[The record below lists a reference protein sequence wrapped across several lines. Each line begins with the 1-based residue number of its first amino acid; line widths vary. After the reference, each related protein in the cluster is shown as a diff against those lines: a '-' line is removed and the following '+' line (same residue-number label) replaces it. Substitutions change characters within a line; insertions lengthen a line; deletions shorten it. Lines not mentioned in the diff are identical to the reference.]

1 MTFST
6 YIYALLIRPLEL
18 LFEVIFYNANKVLN
32 NPGLAI
38 VALSLAMNFLVLPLY
53 KRADEMQAEERETEE
68 RLGAWVK
75 HIKKSFKG
83 DERFM
88 MLQTYYRQND
98 YKPSYALR
106 GSLSLLLEIPFF
118 IAAYHFLSHL
128 GMLSGVSLGPIK
140 DLAQPDGL
148 LMIGGLHINIL
159 PILMTVINIASAMIY
174 SEKMSAK
181 NKIQMYGMALIF
193 LVFLYK
199 SPSGLAFYWTLNNI
213 FSLLKNVFYKLKNP
227 RLVLSVIFT
236 LAGLGVLIYVNTL
249 EDASP
254 RMNLFLVIFGFMLF
268 IPLIVTVL
276 KPSERIRFS
285 LSGKKDE
292 PDSFKKIFILSG
304 VFMSI
309 LLGFFIPTNIIS
321 SSTAEFVDVS
331 MSHTPLI
338 YVIYSLM
345 LSVGYFVVWLGI
357 FYYLADEKGKTV
369 FALAT
374 WCVAMISVLNYMAF
388 KTDLGT
394 LTPFLRYEDPSLYTR
409 KEYIIN
415 IAVILLVIIIGTVLY
430 KFNKKIVLSALIAGI
445 IAISIIS
452 VKNSFTITKEY
463 KTVVELG
470 KRSEAVPTIRLS
482 KTGKNVVVI
491 MMDRMVG
498 YYIPFLIN
506 EKPELKESFD
516 GFTYYPNTVSFGR
529 KTNYG
534 APGLYGGYEYTP
546 KEMNART
553 DMKLVDKH
561 NEALKVMPV
570 TFDNAGYDVT
580 VCDPTYAGYNW
591 IPDLSIY
598 DDYPNIKTY
607 ITMGKINYSDMN
619 KDEIDDLL
627 SRNFFCHSIFK
638 IMPVLIQPTLYDLGN
653 YCSTTEHA
661 TLEMAGQTRYG
672 ISKSKGYDGT
682 FMSSYNVL
690 DNLHTITEVDEEE
703 QNNFIMMSNDMTHGP
718 MLVQEPEYKPQYEV
732 DNTEYDEAHK
742 VRYSEDG
749 RKLKVTKMNN
759 VIHYEVNMCAML
771 ELGKWLDYLKEQ
783 GVYDN
788 TKIIIVSDHAWKLGI
803 NKNLK
808 MKTKVEVKGKKKKK
822 KFDLIEYNCALLVKD
837 FDAKGF
843 TTDDTF
849 MTNAD
854 VPTIAFDKTVENP
867 VNPFTGKKIDS
878 SYKEKGPVELIW
890 SREWH
895 VSKNNGNA
903 FLPDYWFSVHDNI
916 FKKDNWE
923 CLGYY

>member
-32 NPGLAI
+32 NPGMAI

-53 KRADEMQAEERETEE
+53 KRADAMQAEERETEE
-68 RLGAWVK
+68 RLGKWVK
-75 HIKKSFKG
+75 HIRKSFKG

-140 DLAQPDGL
+140 DLSQPDGL
-148 LMIGGLHINIL
+148 LVIGGISVNIL

-174 SEKMSAK
+174 SEKMSLK

-227 RLVLSVIFT
+227 RAVLSVLFT
-236 LAGLGVLIYVNTL
+236 LAGLGVLAYANKGDIGSGRVK
-249 EDASP
+249 
-254 RMNLFLVIFGFMLF
+254 LFLVLFGFMLF
-268 IPLIVTVL
+268 IPMILMII
-276 KPSERIRFS
+276 KPAKKLNFN
-285 LSGKKDE
+285 LVGKKDE
-292 PDSFKKIFILSG
+292 PGIHKKIFILSG
-304 VFMSI
+304 VFMSV
-309 LLGFFIPTNIIS
+309 LLGTFIPTNIIS
-321 SSTAEFVDVS
+321 SSTAEFVDVAQS
-331 MSHTPLI
+331 QTPLL
-338 YVIYSLM
+338 YVLYSLA
-345 LSVGYFVVWLGI
+345 LSAGYFLLWLGI

-369 FALAT
+369 FALGT
-374 WCVAMISVLNYMAF
+374 WCLSAIAVLNYMAF

-394 LTPFLRYEDPSLYTR
+394 MTPFLRYEDFPLYTK
-409 KEYIIN
+409 KEYLIN
-415 IAVILLVIIIGTVLY
+415 IAALLLVIAIGIVLY
-430 KFNKKIVLSALIAGI
+430 KFNKKIVLSVLIAGI
-445 IAISIIS
+445 IAISVLSI
-452 VKNSFTITKEY
+452 KNSVTITKEY

-470 KRSEAVPTIRLS
+470 KRSEDVPTIRLS
-482 KTGKNVVVI
+482 KTGKNVIVI

-498 YYIPFLIN
+498 YYVPFMVN

-546 KEMNART
+546 KEMNKRT
-553 DMKLVDKH
+553 EEKLVDKH

-570 TFDNAGYDVT
+570 AFDNAGFDVT
-580 VCDPTYAGYNW
+580 VCDPTYAGYEW

-598 DDYPNIKTY
+598 DDYPDIKSY
-607 ITMGKINYSDMN
+607 ITMGKINYSEMN
-619 KDEIDDLL
+619 RDEINDLL
-627 SRNFFCHSIFK
+627 RRNFFCNSIFK
-638 IMPVLIQPTLYDLGN
+638 ILPVIIQPSLYDLGN
-653 YCSTTEHA
+653 YCSTAEHA

-690 DNLHTITEVDEEE
+690 DNLHTITEVDEDDK
-703 QNNFIMMSNDMTHGP
+703 NTFIMMSNDMTHGP
-718 MLVQEPEYKPQYEV
+718 MVVKEPEYQPEYEV

-742 VRYSEDG
+742 YRYTEDG
-749 RKLKVTKMNN
+749 RKLKMTKMNN
-759 VIHYEVNMCAML
+759 VIHYEVNMCAMV
-771 ELGKWLDYLKEQ
+771 ELAKYFDYLKEQ

-788 TKIIIVSDHAWKLGI
+788 TKIIVVSDHAWKLGI
-803 NKNLK
+803 NKNMK

-822 KFDLIEYNCALLVKD
+822 KFDLIEYNCALMVKD
-837 FDAKGF
+837 FDAHGF
-843 TTDDTF
+843 TTDETF

-878 SYKEKGPVELIW
+878 SYKDNERIELIW

-895 VSKNNGNA
+895 VSKNNGET
-903 FLPDYWFSVHDNI
+903 FLPDYWFTVHDNI
-916 FKKDNWE
+916 YKKDNWE
-923 CLGYY
+923 YLGYY